1 MMSLA
6 NLHVVAMGE
15 VRRARFVGLRT
26 EQDRKG
32 SGTKQSFYPWRRQ
45 RKSGMS
51 DFAKV
56 LVARFLVERR
66 MNPGV
71 SGTSGYLYHVP
82 TILKDFVDAVTEDY
96 IPQQNHCKKAE
107 GVGNRSLIEFRLPE
121 YLKGFTT
128 DLLPYLEGAV
138 YENKKESTI
147 YDRGAYIRVKGVVRL
162 RHEHQFEMNLV
173 SSRKTDSQ
181 RWLEDLGYETF
192 AEMLVTH
199 RKDFDEWANM
209 VLLTRA
215 RCRPVSSE
223 EMGKIESLIGAG
235 IWQRIIPV
243 RVTE

>member
-1 MMSLA
+1 M
-6 NLHVVAMGE
+6 
-15 VRRARFVGLRT
+15 
-26 EQDRKG
+26 
-32 SGTKQSFYPWRRQ
+32 TKKNPNA
-45 RKSGMS
+45 
-51 DFAKV
+51 FASV
-56 LVARFLVERR
+56 LIARFLCERR
-66 MNPGV
+66 PMPGV
-71 SGTSGYLYHVP
+71 SGTTGYLYHVP
-82 TILKDFVDAVTEDY
+82 TILKDFISHCIDDP
-96 IPQQNHCKKAE
+96 IPQQNHCKVAT
-107 GVGNRSLIEFRLPE
+107 GVGNRSLLMFALPN
-121 YLKGFTT
+121 YLWGFTE
-128 DLLPYLEGAV
+128 DLSVALSGPMMEPC
-138 YENKKESTI
+138 KESVI

-199 RKDFDEWANM
+199 RKEFDEWANM
-209 VLLTRA
+209 VLLTKA

>member
-1 MMSLA
+1 M
-6 NLHVVAMGE
+6 
-15 VRRARFVGLRT
+15 
-26 EQDRKG
+26 
-32 SGTKQSFYPWRRQ
+32 
-45 RKSGMS
+45 
-51 DFAKV
+51 
-56 LVARFLVERR
+56 
-66 MNPGV
+66 PGV
-71 SGTSGYLYHVP
+71 SGTTGYLYHVP
-82 TILKDFVDAVTEDY
+82 IILKDFIQYVTEDP
-96 IPQQNHCKKAE
+96 IPQQNHCKVAT
-107 GVGNRSLIEFRLPE
+107 GVGNRSLLMFALPN
-121 YLKGFTT
+121 YLWGFTE
-128 DLLPYLEGAV
+128 DLSVALSGPMMEPC
-138 YENKKESTI
+138 KESVI

-199 RKDFDEWANM
+199 RKEFDEWANM

-215 RCRPVSSE
+215 KCRPVSSE

>member
-1 MMSLA
+1 M
-6 NLHVVAMGE
+6 
-15 VRRARFVGLRT
+15 
-26 EQDRKG
+26 
-32 SGTKQSFYPWRRQ
+32 
-45 RKSGMS
+45 
-51 DFAKV
+51 
-56 LVARFLVERR
+56 
-66 MNPGV
+66 PGV
-71 SGTSGYLYHVP
+71 SGTTGYLYHVP
-82 TILKDFVDAVTEDY
+82 PILKDFIGYCIEDP
-96 IPQQNHCKKAE
+96 IPQQNHCKVAT
-107 GVGNRSLIEFRLPE
+107 GVGNRSLLEFHLPQ
-121 YLKGFTT
+121 YLWGFTE
-128 DLLPYLEGAV
+128 DLSGYLDGVVMAPC
-138 YENKKESTI
+138 KESTI

-199 RKDFDEWANM
+199 RKEFDEWANA